1 MKILVTGKNG
11 FVAKNLCQ
19 KLREEN
25 LVVVTTTRN
34 KDDDKHNFQLGDLN
48 VETDWSQALKEVDIV
63 VHLAARVHVM
73 QETSKDPYKEF
84 MKSNFEATKKLAEEA
99 YKQGVKKFIF
109 MSSIFVNGLSTNSHP
124 FSENDFPNPQN
135 DYALSKL
142 QAEEYLMKTYANSQ
156 MSVVIIRPPMIY
168 GRDAKGNWESLIK
181 ICNLRLPLPFKS
193 FNKNKRNFIYV
204 ENLNS
209 FILSVINKEPKT
221 GIYTI
226 SDNEAI
232 STYEFVKQICKN
244 LKNKSYLFSIPFLE
258 KILSIIGKKEIYDK
272 LASNLVI
279 NNSKAKKDFDWNPPY
294 TVYEGIKKSI
304 N

>member
-1 MKILVTGKNG
+1 MKILVTGKTG
-11 FVAKNLCQ
+11 FVAKKLCQ
-19 KLREEN
+19 RLKEEN
-25 LVVVTTTRN
+25 LVVTTTTRN
-34 KDDDKHNFQLGDLN
+34 ADNDPLNFQVGDLN
-48 VETDWSQALKEVDIV
+48 SNTDWSRALEEVDVV

-84 MKSNFEATKKLAEEA
+84 MTSNFEATKKLAEEA

-109 MSSIFVNGLSTNSHP
+109 MSSIFVNGLSTDTRP
-124 FSENDFPNPQN
+124 FSEKDTPNPQN

-142 QAEEYLMKTYANSQ
+142 KAEEYLIETYANSK

-181 ICNLRLPLPFKS
+181 VCRLRLPLPFKS

-204 ENLNS
+204 ENLTS
-209 FILSVINKEPKT
+209 FIFRVITKEPKT

-226 SDNEAI
+226 GDNEAI
-232 STYEFVKQICKN
+232 STYEFVNQICKG
-244 LKNKSYLFSIPFLE
+244 LGNKPYLFSIPFLE
-258 KILSIIGKKEIYDK
+258 KILSVLGKKEIYDK

-279 NNSKAKKDFDWNPPY
+279 NNIKAKEDFDWELPY

-304 N
+304 